1 MKVVHIVWIKNPRGH
16 EEYIDSI
23 YEEADKAEQRVLEYN
38 KAQEGNSH
46 PFLAQSYAY
55 YDSFPVK

>member
-1 MKVVHIVWIKNPRGH
+1 MDKNPRGH

-23 YEEADKAEQRVLEYN
+23 FEDIEKAEQRVLEYN

-55 YDSFPVK
+55 YESFSVQ